1 MRLQRFWPALLA
13 AGTALLCDGGA
24 VRAEGPTASVE
35 LPRFVRPQKPKVMTD
50 EAVDDAL
57 AVPPVE
63 YGKWQGTGYGA
74 YLAPKHLDV
83 GPDGGVDV
91 MLHLNGAM
99 MADKEWRE
107 SGLNAVVASIAI
119 REIVG
124 SAGYAKLFAEP
135 GYLDYVLRS
144 TLADLQKNGEKRAT
158 HVRRLGVVSWSAG
171 MGGVSQLVGNPATLA
186 RIDSVVLLDSIH
198 ATYTDPKNGVARVA
212 VPGQAAM
219 GLGADWVDMKA
230 VAKYV
235 HLASEA
241 AQGKKAFVISASAIL
256 PPDYA
261 SCAETSRAVLRAVSS
276 PVTELESAEKN
287 ALGMTPKYRAAK
299 GDLHARGWRGGGPH
313 DHFDQLHLVGE
324 MVRTYIAPRWNR
336 MAASERQQLTAA
348 LPGN

>member
-35 LPRFVRPQKPKVMTD
+35 LPRFVRPQKPMTD

-74 YLAPKHLDV
+74 YLAPKRLDV

-144 TLADLQKNGEKRAT
+144 TLADLQKNGEKRVT

-171 MGGVSQLVGNPATLA
+171 MGGVSQLWAAPALA

-198 ATYTDPKNGVARVA
+198 ATYTDPKSGVARVA

-230 VAKYV
+230 VSKYV
-235 HLASEA
+235 RLANEA
-241 AQGKKAFVISASAIL
+241 AEGKKAFVIGLGHSSARLRQLRRDLSRGAARRL
-256 PPDYA
+256 LAGHRPRRRREERPGDDPQVPRRQGRPPRPWLA
-261 SCAETSRAVLRAVSS
+261 RRRPPRPLR
-276 PVTELESAEKN
+276 P
-287 ALGMTPKYRAAK
+287 TPP
-299 GDLHARGWRGGGPH
+299 RGRDGPH
-313 DHFDQLHLVGE
+313 LHRPPLEQDGRE
-324 MVRTYIAPRWNR
+324 P
-336 MAASERQQLTAA
+336 
-348 LPGN
+348 